1 MLRALRNKSQSFLFK
16 IFLVLIVIGF
26 AAWGVGDLTGNKIP
40 PIFKSNDFEI
50 SYEQIIN
57 DFNKSRASNTGMIDV
72 KTAIQNGF
80 LNNVLIRNKAKLI
93 LNQES
98 QYLNLTV
105 PRSIIKEKISEN
117 NQFKEVLNN
126 KNVFSEKKFN
136 MLLRNNNITENEYIK
151 NLQLQILNNKLFDH
165 LYDIKIYNTSF
176 SKDFYNWQNK
186 QVDIN
191 YIFTPYI
198 NKLTKPLDENSKKDY
213 YNKNKDSFKIP
224 DLRNL
229 SYISVSPNLFYEEI
243 VLTEEQ
249 ITNSYNERISE
260 FKTLETRNY
269 LQVIFKTK
277 KEADNF
283 YKEVIDN
290 NNFINKAKLFN
301 FNENDIKFENISR
314 NDLTKNI
321 KEIIFKTPNTGLIK
335 PFKTNFGFHVVQ
347 INKINE
353 EKIKQINEV
362 SDVIKKELTHNLATE
377 KLYEKI
383 EFINDLAFSGNNL
396 SEIIKLS
403 KIKKLEINK
412 LFNVSRNGDIYVNYK
427 PKKSNIN
434 NKFFNE
440 LWKLEINEVSE
451 LIEINENDFV
461 LLNVDS
467 EIEEK
472 QLTYLDAEKI
482 VSEKLKQNLIVKNSK
497 IKSLDVFKNT
507 DLKDLNKIIKL
518 KRIENNN
525 LSKVFNNYVINEIFK
540 TKIGYV
546 NSIETTSGVLTF
558 KILKEHFDFNLN
570 KKNLELIDN
579 DFKENMLSD
588 IQSYY
593 YKNFETFHKIKSNLK
608 SLDSLVNFNQ

>member
-1 MLRALRNKSQSFLFK
+1 
-16 IFLVLIVIGF
+16 
-26 AAWGVGDLTGNKIP
+26 
-40 PIFKSNDFEI
+40 
-50 SYEQIIN
+50 
-57 DFNKSRASNTGMIDV
+57 
-72 KTAIQNGF
+72 
-80 LNNVLIRNKAKLI
+80 
-93 LNQES
+93 
-98 QYLNLTV
+98 
-105 PRSIIKEKISEN
+105 
-117 NQFKEVLNN
+117 
-126 KNVFSEKKFN
+126 
-136 MLLRNNNITENEYIK
+136 MLLRNNNITENEYIE
-151 NLQLQILNNKLFDH
+151 NLQLQILNNKIFDH
-165 LYDIKIYNTSF
+165 LYDIKTYNRSF

-186 QVDIN
+186 QLDIN
-191 YIFTPYI
+191 YIFTPYLK
-198 NKLTKPLDENSKKDY
+198 KLAKPLEENSKKAY
-213 YNKNKDSFKIP
+213 FNKNKDSFKIP
-224 DLRNL
+224 KLRNV
-229 SYISVSPNLFYEEI
+229 SYISISPDLFYEEI
-243 VLTEEQ
+243 VLTEEE
-249 ITNSYNERISE
+249 IKNSYNERLNE

-283 YKEVIDN
+283 YKKVIDN
-290 NNFINKAKLFN
+290 NNFINQAKLFN
-301 FNENDIKFENISR
+301 FNENDIKFDNISK

-321 KEIIFKTPNTGLIK
+321 KDAIFKTSKTGLIT

-347 INKINE
+347 INKINK

-412 LFNVSRNGDIYVNYK
+412 LFNVSRNGDIYINYK

-440 LWKLEINEVSE
+440 LWKLEVNEVSE
-451 LIEINENDFV
+451 LIEINENDFI

-497 IKSLDVFKNT
+497 IKSLEVFKNT
-507 DLKDLNKIIKL
+507 DLKGLNKIIKL

-525 LSKVFNNYVINEIFK
+525 LSKIFNNYVINEIFK

-546 NSIETTSGVLTF
+546 NSIETTTGVLTF
-558 KILKEHFDFNLN
+558 KILKEHFDFNVN
-570 KKNLELIDN
+570 KKNLELIEN

-608 SLDSLVNFNQ
+608 PLDSLINFNQ